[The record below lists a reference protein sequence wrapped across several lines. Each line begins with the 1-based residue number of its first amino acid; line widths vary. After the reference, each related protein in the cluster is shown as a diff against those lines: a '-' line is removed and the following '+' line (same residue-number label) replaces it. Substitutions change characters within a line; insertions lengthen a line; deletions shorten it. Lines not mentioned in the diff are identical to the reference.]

1 MIGNL
6 VGVLF
11 DGIAYGSL
19 LFVIS
24 IGLSV
29 TMGLMNFVNLA
40 HGAFAMLGGYVCVD
54 ADDARGRAVPRHA
67 AGRVRRRRRSPASC
81 SSARSTSGCTR
92 RPHLDQ
98 VLFSIGLVFMAVA
111 AATYFFGPSQQ
122 PVRLPDFLRGQVQRA
137 RPRPRRLPPVP
148 DRAWSPSIT
157 VALHLL
163 LVRTRFGAQVRA
175 SVDNAVAAAGL
186 GINVN
191 RVFGVTFALGSG
203 LAGLGGGL
211 GIDVLGL
218 DPTFPLKYMV
228 YFLLVVAIGGAG
240 TIKGGL
246 VAALILGICDVAG
259 KYYVPQVGAFI
270 IYFLM
275 VVLMIAVPGR
285 AVREARMSAMAR
297 PPRATP
303 SARADASRRA
313 ADRPLARA
321 RDRVLAAAASP
332 RSSSSRSYRVLGS
345 QILITGAVRA
355 SRST

>member
-6 VGVLF
+6 AGVLF

-19 LFVIS
+19 LFIIS

-40 HGAFAMLGGYVCVD
+40 HGAFAMVGGYACVLLMT
-54 ADDARGRAVPRHA
+54 RAGLPFLATLPVAFLVAAA
-67 AGRVRRRRRSPASC
+67 AGIVLERTLYQRLYKA
-81 SSARSTSGCTR
+81 T
-92 RPHLDQ
+92 HLDQ
-98 VLFSIGLVFMAVA
+98 VMFSIGLVFMAVA
-111 AATYFFGPSQQ
+111 ATTFFFGPSQQ
-122 PVRLPDFLRGQVQRA
+122 PVRLPDFLRGQVRVLGLDVGA
-137 RPRPRRLPPVP
+137 YRLFL
-148 DRAWSPSIT
+148 IGT
-157 VALHLL
+157 VIVATIALHMM

-175 SVDNAVAAAGL
+175 SVDNAVASAGL

-246 VAALILGICDVAG
+246 LAAMILGICDVAG
-259 KYYVPQVGAFI
+259 KYYVPQIGSFI

-275 VVLMIAVPGR
+275 VVLMIAFPAGLYGR
-285 AVREARMSAMAR
+285 
-297 PPRATP
+297 
-303 SARADASRRA
+303 
-313 ADRPLARA
+313 
-321 RDRVLAAAASP
+321 RV
-332 RSSSSRSYRVLGS
+332 
-345 QILITGAVRA
+345 
-355 SRST
+355 